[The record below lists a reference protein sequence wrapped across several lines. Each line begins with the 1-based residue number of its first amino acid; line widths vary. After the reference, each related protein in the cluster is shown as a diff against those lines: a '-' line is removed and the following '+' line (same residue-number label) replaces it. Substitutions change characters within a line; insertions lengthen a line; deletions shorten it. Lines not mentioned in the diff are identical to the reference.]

1 MDSCVYWFA
10 TVKQS
15 SEEIYFH
22 LYLGD
27 PNKIVMPFVAEEIIT
42 RARRANVPVICL
54 N

>member
-1 MDSCVYWFA
+1 MDNCVYWFA

-15 SEEIYFH
+15 SEEVYYH

-27 PNKIVMPFVAEEIIT
+27 PNKIVLPYQAEAAIDHAYENNI
-42 RARRANVPVICL
+42 PVICL